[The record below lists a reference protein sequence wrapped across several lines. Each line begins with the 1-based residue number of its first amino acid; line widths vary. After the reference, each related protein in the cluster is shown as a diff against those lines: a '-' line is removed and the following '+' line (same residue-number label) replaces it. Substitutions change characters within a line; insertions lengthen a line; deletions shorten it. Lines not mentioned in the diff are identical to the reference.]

1 MHLGPYSTSD
11 LLKYAARRT
20 EAAFDIN
27 KRRLKA
33 AVGWRRP
40 LTIQAY
46 RGVGGHREIR
56 VRGRV
61 LEDKPVPEPTAQDAW
76 YENLWAMYRHWQTD
90 EAAGVRVAARYRGV
104 EQTTLSDEEGYFEFR
119 FRPDGGVLRSDGSD
133 HEGWEPVALRLPPQP
148 VRQAAPVTAVADVR
162 VPGPDAAF
170 GVISD
175 MDDTVIRSHA
185 TNFYKVARLTL
196 LKNAHTR
203 MPFPGV
209 SAFYRALEDGPDGR
223 SHNPLYY
230 VSSSAWNLHE
240 LFRVF
245 LETNDIPRGPILL
258 RDLGVDSSGSLNLGH
273 DHKLVKIGQIL
284 DLTGDLPF
292 VLLGDSG
299 QHDPRLYRDAVERFP
314 GRIRAIY
321 IRDVRVRTRREV
333 QGIAREVSA
342 AGVPMR
348 LVPDTVAAARHAAEI
363 GLIDPAAIADVR
375 HDRRADTMS
384 PARAPAA

>member
-1 MHLGPYSTSD
+1 MHLGPYSPSD
-11 LLKYAARRT
+11 LFKYAARRT
-20 EAAFDIN
+20 EAAFDIG

-46 RGVGGHREIR
+46 RGLGGRRELR

-61 LEDKPVPEPTAQDAW
+61 LEDKPVPDPTPQDAW
-76 YENLWAMYRHWQTD
+76 WENMYAMYRQWQTD
-90 EAAGVRVAARYRGV
+90 EVPGVRVAARYRGV
-104 EQTTLSDEEGYFEFR
+104 EQTALSDEEGYFEFR
-119 FRPDGGVLRSDGSD
+119 FRPDGGVEPGVDS
-133 HEGWEPVALRLPPQP
+133 EGWDRVDLRLPPQP
-148 VRQAAPVTAVADVR
+148 VRQEAPVTAVAHVR
-162 VPGPDAAF
+162 VPGPDAGF

-209 SAFYRALEDGPDGR
+209 SAFYRALEAGPHGD

-245 LETNDIPRGPILL
+245 LDTNDIPRGPILL
-258 RDLGVDSSGSLNLGH
+258 RDLGMDDTGSFELGH
-273 DHKLVKIGQIL
+273 DHKLAKIAQIL
-284 DLTGDLPF
+284 ELTDRLPF

-299 QHDPRLYRDAVERFP
+299 QDDPNLYRRAVAQFP

-321 IRDVRVRTRREV
+321 IRDVRLRTRRAV
-333 QGIAREVSA
+333 QGVAREVSA
-342 AGVPMR
+342 DGVPMR
-348 LVPDTVAAARHAAEI
+348 LVADTVAAARHAAEL
-363 GLIDPAAIADVR
+363 GLIDPAAVDDVR
-375 HDRRADTMS
+375 ADRRADRES
-384 PARAPAA
+384 PARVPAA